1 MNKKP
6 RIRQMQIP
14 AIPPMPRGSVLA
26 TAGRSTDGDRPRDM
40 LVGNASAKDDSS
52 KAAKAMMA
60 QREPTEPKSSATDYG
75 PNFPVSPIPAVNVA
89 SVPQRS
95 PLRYPGG
102 KTWLIPHVRA
112 WLAPR
117 QPRPRTLIEPFCG
130 GGIVALTAVCE
141 DLVEQCIMTELDHDV
156 AAFWH
161 TALRYNTEL
170 CHLVFEF
177 KPTRESVSALADQA
191 PRGLL
196 EHGFRTLV
204 LNRTRRGGILAP
216 GAALTK
222 SGENNKGLAS
232 RWYPD
237 TIIHRLRNIEAHAPQ
252 IHFCETDGLDLLEV
266 IAEVPGTV
274 AFIDPPYTAGGKR
287 AGRRLYS
294 HSQIDHR
301 RLFKILAQT
310 PIDFLMTYDRSPEI
324 AELIAEYSFHAVE
337 VVMKNTHH
345 AHISEL
351 VITRRAVFV

>member
-1 MNKKP
+1 
-6 RIRQMQIP
+6 MQIP
-14 AIPPMPRGSVLA
+14 AIPPKRRGNTLA
-26 TAGRSTDGDRPRDM
+26 AAARSTDEDRPRDM
-40 LVGNASAKDDSS
+40 LISSAKAKGDSS
-52 KAAKAMMA
+52 KAAYPMMA
-60 QREPTEPKSSATDYG
+60 QREPTEIESTVPDYC
-75 PNFPVSPIPAVNVA
+75 PDFPVSPIPAVNVA

-112 WLAPR
+112 WLAPL

-130 GGIVALTAVCE
+130 GDIVALTAVCE
-141 DLVEQCIMTELDHDV
+141 DLVEQCLMAELDHDV

-161 TALRYNTEL
+161 AALRYNAEL
-170 CHLVFEF
+170 SHLVSEFE
-177 KPTRESVSALADQA
+177 PTRESVSALADQA

-222 SGENNKGLAS
+222 TGENNKGLAS

-237 TIIHRLRNIEAHAPQ
+237 TIIHRLRNIEAHAQQ
-252 IHFCETDGLDLLEV
+252 IKFCEADGLDLLEV

-294 HSQIDHR
+294 HNQIDHR

-310 PIDFLMTYDRSPEI
+310 PVDFLMTYDRSPEI
-324 AELIAEYSFHAVE
+324 AELISEYGFHAVE

>member
-1 MNKKP
+1 
-6 RIRQMQIP
+6 
-14 AIPPMPRGSVLA
+14 
-26 TAGRSTDGDRPRDM
+26 M
-40 LVGNASAKDDSS
+40 LVSSAEAKGGSS
-52 KAAKAMMA
+52 KAANAMMA
-60 QREPTEPKSSATDYG
+60 QREPTEIESSAPDYG
-75 PNFPVSPIPAVNVA
+75 PDFPVSPIPAVNVA

-112 WLAPR
+112 WLAPM

-130 GGIVALTAVCE
+130 GGTVALTAVCE
-141 DLVEQCIMTELDHDV
+141 DLVGQSIMAELDHDV

-161 TALRYNTEL
+161 TALRQNTDL
-170 CHLVFEF
+170 CNLVSEFE
-177 KPTRESVSALADQA
+177 PTRQAVSDLASQA
-191 PRGLL
+191 PRSLL

-222 SGENNKGLAS
+222 SGENNKGLSS

-237 TIIHRLRNIEAHAPQ
+237 TIIHRLRNIEAHAAQ
-252 IHFCETDGLDLLEV
+252 LNFCETDGLELLEV
-266 IAEVPGTV
+266 VAEVPGTV

-287 AGRRLYS
+287 AGNRLYA
-294 HSQIDHR
+294 HHLIDHR
-301 RLFKILAQT
+301 KLFKVLAET
-310 PIDFLMTYDRSPEI
+310 PVDFLMTYDRSPEI
-324 AELIAEYSFHAVE
+324 AELIAEYGFHAVE

-351 VITRRAVFV
+351 VITRRAVFT

>member
-1 MNKKP
+1 
-6 RIRQMQIP
+6 MQIP
-14 AIPPMPRGSVLA
+14 AMPPIQHGSAFTMAISSANDDCCHAMLINNAKANSDSLKA
-26 TAGRSTDGDRPRDM
+26 TNAMMSPSEA
-40 LVGNASAKDDSS
+40 VGN
-52 KAAKAMMA
+52 
-60 QREPTEPKSSATDYG
+60 KSSLTDYG
-75 PNFPVSPIPAVNVA
+75 PDFPVSPIPAANVA

-112 WLAPR
+112 WLAPI
-117 QPRPRTLIEPFCG
+117 QPRSRTLVEPFCG
-130 GGIVALTAVCE
+130 GGIVALTAVFE
-141 DLVEQCIMTELDHDV
+141 GLAEQCFMAELDHDV

-161 TALRYNTEL
+161 AALHHNDEL
-170 CHLVFEF
+170 CHLISEF

-191 PRGLL
+191 PQSLL

-222 SGENNKGLAS
+222 SGENNKGLVS

-237 TIIHRLRNIEAHAPQ
+237 TIIHRLQNIEAHAQQ
-252 IHFCETDGLDLLEV
+252 INFCETDGLDLLEI
-266 IAEVPGTV
+266 IAEIPGTV
-274 AFIDPPYTAGGKR
+274 AFIDPPYTAGGKQ
-287 AGRRLYS
+287 AGKRLYS
-294 HSQIDHR
+294 HNKIDHR

-310 PIDFLMTYDRSPEI
+310 PVDFLMTYDRSPEI
-324 AELIAEYSFHAVE
+324 AELITEYGFHAVE

-351 VITRRAVFV
+351 IITRRVVFT

>member
-1 MNKKP
+1 
-6 RIRQMQIP
+6 MQIP
-14 AIPPMPRGSVLA
+14 AMAPKRRGSALP
-26 TAGRSTDGDRPRDM
+26 TAGRSTDEDRPREM
-40 LVGNASAKDDSS
+40 LVSSAKAKVNSS
-52 KAAKAMMA
+52 QAANAMMA
-60 QREPTEPKSSATDYG
+60 QREPTETESTAPDYG
-75 PNFPVSPIPAVNVA
+75 PDFPVSPISAVNVA

-102 KTWLIPHVRA
+102 KTWLIPHIRA
-112 WLAPR
+112 WLAPI
-117 QPRPRTLIEPFCG
+117 QPRPRALIEPFCG

-141 DLVEQCIMTELDHDV
+141 SLVEQCFMAELDHDV

-161 TALRYNTEL
+161 AALRYNSEL
-170 CHLVFEF
+170 CHLISEFE
-177 KPTRESVSALADQA
+177 PTRDSVSTLADQA

-237 TIIHRLRNIEAHAPQ
+237 TIIHRLQNIEAHASQ
-252 IHFCETDGLDLLEV
+252 INFCEADGLDLLEV
-266 IAEVPGTV
+266 VAEVPGAV

-294 HSQIDHR
+294 HNQIDHR
-301 RLFKILAQT
+301 RLFKILAQS
-310 PIDFLMTYDRSPEI
+310 PVDFLMTYDRSPEI
-324 AELIAEYSFHAVE
+324 AELIAEYGFHAVE

-345 AHISEL
+345 AQISEL
-351 VITRRAVFV
+351 VITRRAVFN

>member
-1 MNKKP
+1 
-6 RIRQMQIP
+6 MQIP
-14 AIPPMPRGSVLA
+14 AMPLKRGSRGLP
-26 TAGRSTDGDRPRDM
+26 TAGRSTDENCPRDM
-40 LVGNASAKDDSS
+40 LVSSATAKGDSS
-52 KAAKAMMA
+52 KAANDMMA
-60 QREPTEPKSSATDYG
+60 QREPTEIKSSVPDYG
-75 PNFPVSPIPAVNVA
+75 PDFPVSPIPAVNVA

-112 WLAPR
+112 WLAPM

-141 DLVEQCIMTELDHDV
+141 DLVEQCFMAELDHDV

-161 TALRYNTEL
+161 AALRHNAEL
-170 CHLVFEF
+170 SHLVSEFE
-177 KPTRESVSALADQA
+177 PTRESVSALADQA

-252 IHFCETDGLDLLEV
+252 INFCEADGLDLLEV

-310 PIDFLMTYDRSPEI
+310 PVDFLMTYDRSREI
-324 AELIAEYSFHAVE
+324 AELIAEYGFHAVE

>member
-1 MNKKP
+1 
-6 RIRQMQIP
+6 MQISAWTAEP
-14 AIPPMPRGSVLA
+14 HCSALHD
-26 TAGRSTDGDRPRDM
+26 AGRSTDEDHPRDM
-40 LVGNASAKDDSS
+40 LVSSETAKGDLS
-52 KAAKAMMA
+52 KAAHAMMA
-60 QREPTEPKSSATDYG
+60 QREPTEAESAAPGYG
-75 PNFPVSPIPAVNVA
+75 PDFPVSPIPAVNVA

-112 WLAPR
+112 WLAPM
-117 QPRPRTLIEPFCG
+117 QPRPRALIEPFCG

-141 DLVEQCIMTELDHDV
+141 SLVEQCFMAELDHDV

-161 TALRYNTEL
+161 AALRHNSEL
-170 CHLVFEF
+170 CHLVSEFE
-177 KPTRESVSALADQA
+177 PTRESVSALADQA
-191 PRGLL
+191 PRSLL

-222 SGENNKGLAS
+222 SGENNKGLSS

-237 TIIHRLRNIEAHAPQ
+237 TIIQRLQNIEAHAPQ
-252 IHFCETDGLDLLEV
+252 INFCEADGLNLLEV

-294 HSQIDHR
+294 HSQMDHR
-301 RLFKILAQT
+301 RLFKILAET
-310 PIDFLMTYDRSPEI
+310 PVDFLMTYDRSPEI
-324 AELIAEYSFHAVE
+324 AELIAEYGFHAVE

-351 VITRRAVFV
+351 VITRRAVFK

>member
-1 MNKKP
+1 
-6 RIRQMQIP
+6 MQIP
-14 AIPPMPRGSVLA
+14 AMPPKRRGSALA
-26 TAGRSTDGDRPRDM
+26 AAGRSTDEDCPRDM
-40 LVGNASAKDDSS
+40 LVSSARDKGSPS
-52 KAAKAMMA
+52 RAENAMMA
-60 QREPTEPKSSATDYG
+60 QREPTAIKSSQSDYG
-75 PNFPVSPIPAVNVA
+75 PDFPVSPIPAVNVA

-102 KTWLIPHVRA
+102 KTWLIPHIRA
-112 WLAPR
+112 WLAPV

-141 DLVEQCIMTELDHDV
+141 DLVEQCFMAELDHDV

-161 TALRYNTEL
+161 AALRHNAEL
-170 CHLVFEF
+170 SHLVSEFE
-177 KPTRESVSALADQA
+177 PTRESVSALADQA
-191 PRGLL
+191 PRSLL

-237 TIIHRLRNIEAHAPQ
+237 TIIHRLRNIEAHAQQ
-252 IHFCETDGLDLLEV
+252 INFCEADGLDLLEV
-266 IAEVPGTV
+266 IAEIPGTV
-274 AFIDPPYTAGGKR
+274 AFIDPPYNAGGKR

-294 HSQIDHR
+294 HNQIDHR

-310 PIDFLMTYDRSPEI
+310 PVDFLMTYDRSPEI
-324 AELIAEYSFHAVE
+324 AELIAEYGFHAVE

-351 VITRRAVFV
+351 VITRRAVFA